1 MTPDVDRFYR
11 TLVHDAPDGIIY
23 ADAQGTITFWN
34 KGAERIF
41 GFSESEACGKSLD
54 IIIPENLRK
63 RHWDG
68 FAETVRTGKTRYGAG
83 DVLAVPA
90 LRKDGTRVSIEFTI
104 LPFSE
109 RTGRIIGMA
118 AILRDVTQRF
128 EELKRLRRDSA
139 ARRSGSAAVSPL
151 ISS

>member
-11 TLVHDAPDGIIY
+11 TLVREAPDAIIY

-34 KGAERIF
+34 KGAERLF
-41 GFSESEACGKSLD
+41 GFSESEAIGKALD

-68 FAETVRTGKTRYGAG
+68 FEETVRTGKTRYGSG

-90 LRKDGTRVSIEFTI
+90 LRKDGTRISIEFTI
-104 LPFSE
+104 LPFPD
-109 RTGRIIGMA
+109 RTGRILGMA

-128 EELKRLRRDSA
+128 EELKRLRDEVA
-139 ARRSGSAAVSPL
+139 THL
-151 ISS
+151 FD